1 VRLEPKVKASVAGRW
16 CRFVLFMMI
25 IASQLP
31 AHEHEDW
38 SGSYRATARTRR
50 GPPAP
55 AEQFEA
61 GDRVTYFCVVTYLQ
75 R

>member
-1 VRLEPKVKASVAGRW
+1 MRLEPKAKVSVAGRW
-16 CRFVLFMMI
+16 CQFVLFMI
-25 IASQLP
+25 IALQLP
-31 AHEHEDW
+31 AHGLEDW

-61 GDRVTYFCVVTYLQ
+61 GECVTYSCAVTYSRQ
-75 R
+75 